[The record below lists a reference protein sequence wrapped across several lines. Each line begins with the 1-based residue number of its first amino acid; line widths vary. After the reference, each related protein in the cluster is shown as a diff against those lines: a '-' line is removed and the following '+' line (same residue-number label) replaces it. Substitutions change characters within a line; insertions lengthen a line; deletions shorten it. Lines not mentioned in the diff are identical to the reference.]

1 MTLGSE
7 MMTSSLFQILLN
19 KEKAPSWPN
28 LQMSKLMVY
37 YHLESLCFHLYFII
51 KKY

>member
-37 YHLESLCFHLYFII
+37 LSLGKPLLSFVFY
-51 KKY
+51 